1 MSAKPPVPLVIP
13 AVLVTATAA
22 SILSTD
28 LYAPSLPHL
37 PEYFATDAGT
47 VQLTMSL
54 NLLGFALAMLV
65 YGPLVDRFGRRPV
78 ILAGMSGFAVAS
90 LACTFAWSIESLIA
104 ARVVQGIAAA
114 SQSVVVL
121 AVIRDLYDDAGAVRV
136 MGAYGMAVALAPA
149 VAPMAGGL
157 IHVWLGWRVNF
168 AVLTVIGAAVT
179 ALLWRFLPETA
190 GPGRR
195 ALSLW
200 RLFTDYGGLLR
211 RRRFVGYALVSTF
224 TFGGLFAFIT
234 AAPFVFI
241 DRLGVRTDI
250 YGVYYASMVLAYL
263 LGSFIANRGAGRIA
277 VERLLQM
284 GMAVVALGGAGMP
297 VLLWAGWESPA
308 GISAVFALYAL
319 GMGVVFAVAPIRA
332 LDAATGG
339 HGGAAAMLGTLE
351 MSGGS
356 LGALAV
362 GAFHDGT
369 AWPLAMVVCAYGL
382 GAPAAYVLACRD
394 RRGKD

>member
-1 MSAKPPVPLVIP
+1 MSTKAPVPLIIP

-37 PEYFATDAGT
+37 PAYFATDAGT

-78 ILAGMSGFAVAS
+78 ILAGMAGFAVAS
-90 LACTFAWSIESLIA
+90 LACTVAWSIESLIA
-104 ARVVQGIAAA
+104 ARVVQGLAAA
-114 SQSVVVL
+114 SQAVVVL
-121 AVIRDLYDDAGAVRV
+121 AVIRDLYDDAGAVRI

-149 VAPMAGGL
+149 VGPMAGGF
-157 IHVWLGWRVNF
+157 IHVWLGWRANF
-168 AVLTVIGAAVT
+168 AVLTVIAGAVT
-179 ALLWRFLPETA
+179 ALLWRHLPETA
-190 GPGRR
+190 EPGRR

-200 RLFTDYGGLLR
+200 RLFGDYGGLLR

-241 DRLGVRTDI
+241 DRLGVRTDL
-250 YGVYYASMVLAYL
+250 YGVYYASMVMAYL
-263 LGSFIANRGAGRIA
+263 LGSFAINRGAGRFP
-277 VERLLQM
+277 VERLLQVGM
-284 GMAVVALGGAGMP
+284 GVVALGGAGMP
-297 VLLWAGWESPA
+297 VLLLAGGESA
-308 GISAVFALYAL
+308 VGISAVFALYAL

-332 LDAATGG
+332 LDAAVGG
-339 HGGAAAMLGTLE
+339 HGAAAAMLGTLE
-351 MSGGS
+351 MTGGS

-362 GAFHDGT
+362 GALHDGT
-369 AWPLAMVVCAYGL
+369 AWPLAWVVCGYGL
-382 GAPAAYVLACRD
+382 AAPAAYMVACRE
-394 RRGKD
+394 RGQEG